1 MTQASQVRR
10 KQNMSDLIESPVV
23 KSLDEVLDRR
33 TRYKIPLYQR
43 DYSWGDVEIEAFLD
57 DLFTIAESDEEH
69 FFGTIVLSK
78 DSPGEVNTPEEKVRF
93 VIDGQQRLTTSL
105 LFLAVLRHQFEEL
118 AATKPIIHRFLV
130 KLDELLHL
138 GDGDAEMQIPRLYA
152 NRTNQ
157 VFMQSILTHRTLKY
171 EDVLREY
178 RALGKENR
186 PSSKRILSAYQYIQK
201 NVFRKAQLI
210 LGKTYEGDETS
221 ISVLV
226 DDASE
231 CEVLLDYFKKVELA
245 FREKSAFVEITV
257 RKWQDAFSLFDGL
270 NNRGLELAKRDIVK
284 NVVFAKAGGH
294 ELEPEAFNVLLGKWR
309 DLEKLIPEA
318 KFGNFMRHYLL
329 LTNESVM
336 LKHVVRKF
344 LSETESQSA
353 ESILGILERAGH
365 AYSKILNP
373 DNEERP
379 QLQNRLRRLKIL
391 GAERVYPIVLACQL
405 GSLTVTQQVEVCRS
419 LEILYFRR
427 SAICQM
433 DNKDLEPKIQKVANS
448 LFVHGSTKVSDAL
461 KEIDSWNPTDQEF
474 VTLFNVRRGID
485 SGIAKY
491 MLLEIENSL
500 RPGHPI
506 ESTTLEHILPQ
517 EPEKWGLNGKDEE
530 VDVLI
535 HRLGNLTL
543 LTNADN
549 SRIQNSPFAEK
560 KDVYLAEKLKIN
572 SQVVSSETWGK
583 AEIIER
589 QKFLSEHIV
598 ELWPRR
604 AS

>member
-1 MTQASQVRR
+1 
-10 KQNMSDLIESPVV
+10 
-23 KSLDEVLDRR
+23 
-33 TRYKIPLYQR
+33 
-43 DYSWGDVEIEAFLD
+43 
-57 DLFTIAESDEEH
+57 
-69 FFGTIVLSK
+69 
-78 DSPGEVNTPEEKVRF
+78 
-93 VIDGQQRLTTSL
+93 
-105 LFLAVLRHQFEEL
+105 
-118 AATKPIIHRFLV
+118 
-130 KLDELLHL
+130 
-138 GDGDAEMQIPRLYA
+138 
-152 NRTNQ
+152 
-157 VFMQSILTHRTLKY
+157 
-171 EDVLREY
+171 
-178 RALGKENR
+178 
-186 PSSKRILSAYQYIQK
+186 
-201 NVFRKAQLI
+201 VFRKAQLI

-549 SRIQNSPFAEK
+549 SRIQNSPFTEK